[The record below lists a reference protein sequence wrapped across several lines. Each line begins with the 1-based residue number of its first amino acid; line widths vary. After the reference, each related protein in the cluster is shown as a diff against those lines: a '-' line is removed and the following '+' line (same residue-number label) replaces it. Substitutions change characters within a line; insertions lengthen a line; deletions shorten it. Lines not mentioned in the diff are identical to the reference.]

1 VRPLVAHNDAGRPLH
16 VFVGACRSVF
26 AYYYTHGTKWL
37 ERSSDPAILWI
48 RGHLVCP
55 LCSSLPLR
63 RVAAVCQ
70 GERHEPRRR
79 VPLDRP
85 QSDTFYIDER
95 LDEAWA
101 LWNEHTGF
109 ATAMSMIVAIYTIHE
124 MTGGTE
130 EQPMGIASPDLPA
143 EVVETAGGQRRG
155 TDAAA
160 EAWNVIA
167 GLLAAHNG
175 LEDLFLQKRIATLS
189 TSYKGTSVFLY
200 QWFAYSALRHLERS
214 RPEDYDAALVS
225 LAETFEGFG
234 PDAM

>member
-1 VRPLVAHNDAGRPLH
+1 
-16 VFVGACRSVF
+16 VGACRSDF
-26 AYYYTHGTKWL
+26 AHYYTRGTKWL
-37 ERSSDPAILWI
+37 ERFSAPAILWI
-48 RGHLVCP
+48 RGRLVCP
-55 LCSSLPLR
+55 VCSSLPLR

-70 GERHEPRRR
+70 GERHDP
-79 VPLDRP
+79 VVASLWTAT

-95 LDEAWA
+95 LDEARA
-101 LWNEHTGF
+101 PWNEHKGF

-124 MTGGTE
+124 MTGSTE

-155 TDAAA
+155 TEAAA

-167 GLLAAHNG
+167 GLLAAHNNG
-175 LEDLFLQKRIATLS
+175 LEDPFLQKRIATLS

-214 RPEDYDAALVS
+214 RPQDYDAALVS
-225 LAETFEGFG
+225 LAETFDGFG
-234 PDAM
+234 PEAM